1 MTTRPQGRAERARP
15 IPAGVPR
22 KLGAMPGAVKIVLVE
37 DNQIF
42 RETLELLLGL
52 RGDLEIVGSVGTG
65 QEAVDVCADL
75 HPDVVVV
82 DYRMPGLSG
91 AQTTEAVLKVSPA
104 TRVVCLT
111 ASVSKRR
118 GARALRRRRG
128 HLRRQGRGARAHRRG
143 DPRAAE
149 LRATG

>member
-1 MTTRPQGRAERARP
+1 M
-15 IPAGVPR
+15 GVT
-22 KLGAMPGAVKIVLVE
+22 VKIVLVE

-65 QEAVDVCADL
+65 QEAVELCTAVRPNVAL
-75 HPDVVVV
+75 V

-91 AQTTEAVLKVSPA
+91 AQTTEAILQVSSD

-111 ASVSKRR
+111 ASVSTAEVQELYAA
-118 GARALRRRRG
+118 GAVTCVGKDEELEHIVDAI
-128 HLRRQGRGARAHRRG
+128 H
-143 DPRAAE
+143 AA
-149 LRATG
+149 AGTTPA

>member
-1 MTTRPQGRAERARP
+1 M
-15 IPAGVPR
+15 R
-22 KLGAMPGAVKIVLVE
+22 KLVRVPEVVKIVLVE

-65 QEAVDVCADL
+65 QEGVDVCTTEQPNVA
-75 HPDVVVV
+75 VV

-91 AQTTEAVLKVSPA
+91 AQTTEAIIHVSPA

-111 ASVSKRR
+111 ASVS
-118 GARALRRRRG
+118 
-128 HLRRQGRGARAHRRG
+128 
-143 DPRAAE
+143 AAE
-149 LRATG
+149 VQELYSAGAVTCVGKDEELERIVDAIHAAADVSPT

>member
-1 MTTRPQGRAERARP
+1 MR
-15 IPAGVPR
+15 VPEVVR
-22 KLGAMPGAVKIVLVE
+22 IVLVE

-65 QEAVDVCADL
+65 QEGVDVCATEQ
-75 HPDVVVV
+75 PNVAVI

-91 AQTTEAVLKVSPA
+91 AQTTEAIIQVSPA

-111 ASVSKRR
+111 ASVS
-118 GARALRRRRG
+118 
-128 HLRRQGRGARAHRRG
+128 
-143 DPRAAE
+143 AAE
-149 LRATG
+149 VQELYTAGAVTCVGKDEELERIVEAIHTAAKLAPT

>member
-1 MTTRPQGRAERARP
+1 
-15 IPAGVPR
+15 
-22 KLGAMPGAVKIVLVE
+22 VKVVLVE

-52 RGDLEIVGSVGTG
+52 RGDLEIIGSVGTG
-65 QEAVDVCADL
+65 QEAVEVCAKL

-91 AQTTEAVLKVSPA
+91 AQTTEAVLQVSPA

-111 ASVSKRR
+111 ASVSRAEVQELYAA
-118 GARALRRRRG
+118 GAVTCVGKDEELERIVEAI
-128 HLRRQGRGARAHRRG
+128 HT
-143 DPRAAE
+143 AADLSPSE
-149 LRATG
+149 WS

>member
-1 MTTRPQGRAERARP
+1 MRV
-15 IPAGVPR
+15 PAT
-22 KLGAMPGAVKIVLVE
+22 VKIVLVE

-65 QEAVDVCADL
+65 QEAVDVCAAEK
-75 HPDVVVV
+75 PNVAVV

-91 AQTTEAVLKVSPA
+91 AQTTEAILQVSPG

-111 ASVSKRR
+111 ASVSTAEVQELYSA
-118 GARALRRRRG
+118 GAVTCVGKDEELERIVEAI
-128 HLRRQGRGARAHRRG
+128 H
-143 DPRAAE
+143 AA
-149 LRATG
+149 AGVPPA

>member
-1 MTTRPQGRAERARP
+1 
-15 IPAGVPR
+15 
-22 KLGAMPGAVKIVLVE
+22 MPGAVRIVLVE

-65 QEAVDVCADL
+65 QEAVDVCAQVR
-75 HPDVVVV
+75 PDVVVV

-91 AQTTEAVLKVSPA
+91 AQTTEAVMQVSPG

-111 ASVSKRR
+111 ASVSRAEVQELYTA
-118 GARALRRRRG
+118 GAVTCVGKDEELDRIVEAI
-128 HLRRQGRGARAHRRG
+128 HT
-143 DPRAAE
+143 AAA
-149 LRATG
+149 ATSPGWS

>member
-1 MTTRPQGRAERARP
+1 MAAR
-15 IPAGVPR
+15 IPAEVRR
-22 KLGAMPGAVKIVLVE
+22 KLGLVPGTVKVVLVE

-65 QEAVDVCADL
+65 QEAVEICAKL

-91 AQTTEAVLKVSPA
+91 AQTTEAVLQVSPA

-111 ASVSKRR
+111 ASVSRAEVQELYTA
-118 GARALRRRRG
+118 GAVTCVGKDEELERIVEAI
-128 HLRRQGRGARAHRRG
+128 HT
-143 DPRAAE
+143 AAD
-149 LRATG
+149 LSPPGWS

>member
-1 MTTRPQGRAERARP
+1 
-15 IPAGVPR
+15 VP
-22 KLGAMPGAVKIVLVE
+22 GTVKIVLVE

-65 QEAVDVCADL
+65 QEAVDVCADRR
-75 HPDVVVV
+75 PDVAVV

-91 AQTTEAVLKVSPA
+91 AQTTEAVLRVSPA

-111 ASVSKRR
+111 ASVSTAEVQELYTA
-118 GARALRRRRG
+118 GAVTCVGKDEELDRIVEAIYS
-128 HLRRQGRGARAHRRG
+128 
-143 DPRAAE
+143 AADLSTAE
-149 LRATG
+149 WS

>member
-1 MTTRPQGRAERARP
+1 VAR
-15 IPAGVPR
+15 I
-22 KLGAMPGAVKIVLVE
+22 VKIVLVE

-52 RGDLEIVGSVGTG
+52 RGDLQIVAAVGTG
-65 QEAVDVCADL
+65 QEAVAVCAKV

-91 AQTTEAVLKVSPA
+91 AQTTEAVLEVSPA

-111 ASVSKRR
+111 ASVSRAEVQELYTA
-118 GARALRRRRG
+118 GAVTCVGKDEHLERIVEAIYAAADLR
-128 HLRRQGRGARAHRRG
+128 
-143 DPRAAE
+143 PSE
-149 LRATG
+149 WS

>member
-1 MTTRPQGRAERARP
+1 
-15 IPAGVPR
+15 
-22 KLGAMPGAVKIVLVE
+22 MPGAVRIVLVE

-65 QEAVDVCADL
+65 QEAVDVCARAR
-75 HPDVVVV
+75 PDVVVV

-91 AQTTEAVLKVSPA
+91 AQTTEAVMQVSPG

-111 ASVSKRR
+111 ASVSRAEVQELYTA
-118 GARALRRRRG
+118 GAVTCVGKDEELERIVEAI
-128 HLRRQGRGARAHRRG
+128 H
-143 DPRAAE
+143 AAAA
-149 LRATG
+149 ATPSEWS

>member
-1 MTTRPQGRAERARP
+1 
-15 IPAGVPR
+15 V
-22 KLGAMPGAVKIVLVE
+22 PGAVRIVLVE

-65 QEAVDVCADL
+65 QEAVDVCAEVR
-75 HPDVVVV
+75 PDVVVV

-91 AQTTEAVLKVSPA
+91 AQTTEAVMQVSPG

-111 ASVSKRR
+111 ASVSRAEVQELYTA
-118 GARALRRRRG
+118 GAVTCVGKDEELDRIVEAI
-128 HLRRQGRGARAHRRG
+128 HT
-143 DPRAAE
+143 AAA
-149 LRATG
+149 AT

>member
-1 MTTRPQGRAERARP
+1 VRV
-15 IPAGVPR
+15 PAT
-22 KLGAMPGAVKIVLVE
+22 VKIVLVE

-65 QEAVDVCADL
+65 QEAVDVCAAEQ
-75 HPDVVVV
+75 PNVAVV

-91 AQTTEAVLKVSPA
+91 AQTTEAILQASPD

-111 ASVSKRR
+111 ASVSTAEVQELYTA
-118 GARALRRRRG
+118 GAVTCVGKDEELERIVEAI
-128 HLRRQGRGARAHRRG
+128 H
-143 DPRAAE
+143 AA
-149 LRATG
+149 AGVSPA